1 MESEGKVFQASTDMA
16 VPMAVYT
23 SVMSMLWVFNDKM
36 LFMDSL
42 FMIML
47 IMGPVVLYLMQ
58 RKCRKEAGPECGVA
72 ALWRMGVITIFL
84 GTVFT
89 LLLTFCILEYVRP
102 SFFYDQLQFMAQSYE
117 QMPEM
122 KNSEVL
128 TVIQAMIDNDD
139 LPSAWQISLSMFCAT
154 NVSGSVMSLFTAL
167 VASRK

>member
-1 MESEGKVFQASTDMA
+1 MWCGSA
-16 VPMAVYT
+16 VAH
-23 SVMSMLWVFNDKM
+23 
-36 LFMDSL
+36 
-42 FMIML
+42 
-47 IMGPVVLYLMQ
+47 G
-58 RKCRKEAGPECGVA
+58 GH
-72 ALWRMGVITIFL
+72 L

-154 NVSGSVMSLFTAL
+154 NVSGSGMSLFTAL

>member
-122 KNSEVL
+122 KNGKE
-128 TVIQAMIDNDD
+128 AH
-139 LPSAWQISLSMFCAT
+139 
-154 NVSGSVMSLFTAL
+154 G
-167 VASRK
+167 